1 MGGLWGWPKTHRG
14 FEPSVYFHSDEIFP
28 CGFKGIGAEYLMN
41 CVTLSFPHIC
51 LSLAAAMLGS
61 SLAFAWYECFLPA
74 CASTSWYFW
83 VSAELPWSCLSGLM
97 QGGFVFL
104 GFFWEFFWF
113 FGLCCSLSFSLSSPR
128 LSCVEECWLLGFP
141 VLSLVLFTSEGKKM
155 QSLGLTQSWRCF
167 FFHDNSKLSLIFNV
181 LICISNCYCKCC
193 LHSVQL

>member
-104 GFFWEFFWF
+104 GVFLVFWVMLLPELQPLQSQVELCWGVLAPGFSSALSGSIYQWERKCSPWVWPRAEGAFF
-113 FGLCCSLSFSLSSPR
+113 SP
-128 LSCVEECWLLGFP
+128 W
-141 VLSLVLFTSEGKKM
+141 
-155 QSLGLTQSWRCF
+155 QQ
-167 FFHDNSKLSLIFNV
+167 
-181 LICISNCYCKCC
+181 
-193 LHSVQL
+193 